1 MEHSL
6 KTNAKIAAASA
17 LLLAATLGACGQSN
31 QQDKGQAAVE
41 TAAPDAKPGL
51 SISDAR
57 LVLPAVTGNPGAAY
71 FSLANGGDKETE
83 LAAVH
88 VDGAGSAEIHDMSG
102 GAMNLAQGVTLAA
115 GETVQFAPG
124 GKHVMVFDLED
135 TVKAGGTTEMTLTF
149 VDGDKLSAPLKV
161 ENVTGSGGEEQA
173 P

>member
-6 KTNAKIAAASA
+6 KTKAMIAAASA
-17 LLLAATLGACGQSN
+17 LLLAATLGACGQST
-31 QQDKGQAAVE
+31 KTAGEEKTGQA
-41 TAAPDAKPGL
+41 AAPDAKPGL
-51 SISDAR
+51 SVSDAR
-57 LVLPAVTGNPGAAY
+57 LVLPTVTGNPGAAY
-71 FSLANGGDKETE
+71 FSLANGSDKETE

-115 GETVQFAPG
+115 GETVKFAPG

-135 TVKAGGTTEMTLTF
+135 SVKAGGTTEMTLTF
-149 VDGDKLSAPLKV
+149 ADGDKLSAPVKV
-161 ENVTGSGGEEQA
+161 ETVSGSGGEEQA